1 MKKIISLIIGCILV
15 ILMSGCE
22 KKQYIEIS
30 YDDMMTKINDEQS
43 FVLVIG
49 SETCSACASYKIT
62 MESVMNDTKVDI
74 FYLDINKLSEDNYAK
89 VKSKFVINSTPT
101 TIFFVD
107 GKELTTYDRL
117 VGAVSYEV
125 IIKSLTKYGY
135 VGE

>member
-49 SETCSACASYKIT
+49 SETCSACASYKIS